1 MKNANSIFTRTNRVV
16 IRQFDRQ
23 DIEAFYQY
31 QANPTIAKFQSWEN
45 YTYEDAESFVN
56 INIEFIYKKGKSKAV
71 FIDQLKQFF
80 MN

>member
-45 YTYEDAESFVN
+45 YTYEDAESFVQHQ
-56 INIEFIYKKGKSKAV
+56 YRV
-71 FIDQLKQFF
+71 HL
-80 MN
+80 